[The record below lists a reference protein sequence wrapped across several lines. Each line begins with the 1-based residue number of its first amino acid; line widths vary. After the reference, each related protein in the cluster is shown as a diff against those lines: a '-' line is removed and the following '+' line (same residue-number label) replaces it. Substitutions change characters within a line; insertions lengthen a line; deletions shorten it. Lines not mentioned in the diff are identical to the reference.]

1 MEQKKNENNMEIS
14 VEKAVF
20 KVGLLILELDM
31 YREQVIQFEEKIKL
45 LNNTITKL
53 ADKTKNKKD
62 S

>member
-1 MEQKKNENNMEIS
+1 MEQKKNENKMEIS

-20 KVGLLILELDM
+20 KVGLLILELDL

>member
-1 MEQKKNENNMEIS
+1 MEQKKDENKMEIS

>member
-20 KVGLLILELDM
+20 KVGLLILELDL